1 MTLVNSVQSERQI
14 GNTIIIPNSQMNFA
28 RLFIHLILTT
38 FLFPKKFTK
47 KILLNHLR
55 NVTVCQNVARVY
67 EAVKQFGRLFD
78 NDFEK
83 KSSNDTIY

>member
-1 MTLVNSVQSERQI
+1 
-14 GNTIIIPNSQMNFA
+14 MNFA
-28 RLFIHLILTT
+28 RLFINLILVQNKVHLTT
-38 FLFPKKFTK
+38 FFFPKKFTK